1 MQEERY
7 VVTADFGTSKIA
19 LSVVA
24 VTSGIPN
31 LIFYKKAESEGVTR
45 DNVFNPQKAA
55 LPLKGLIAEAEEK
68 CGIKITKVI
77 VNLPRWNVKAEKIS
91 HKGIHYPGRD
101 RESQEYGRKRDRE
114 QDQRQ

>member
-55 LPLKGLIAEAEEK
+55 
-68 CGIKITKVI
+68 
-77 VNLPRWNVKAEKIS
+77 
-91 HKGIHYPGRD
+91 
-101 RESQEYGRKRDRE
+101 
-114 QDQRQ
+114 

>member
-55 LPLKGLIAEAEEK
+55 LPLKGLIAEAEE
-68 CGIKITKVI
+68 
-77 VNLPRWNVKAEKIS
+77 NAALRLL
-91 HKGIHYPGRD
+91 R
-101 RESQEYGRKRDRE
+101 
-114 QDQRQ
+114 